1 MEKNKNFKEFNNWL
15 FDLDNTLYCANSG
28 IFDQIYKRM
37 GKFISHNLNVDIQEA
52 KVLQKKYF
60 VENGTTLRGLMTH
73 HNIKPKK
80 FLEYVHDIDFG
91 IIKHNKKL
99 NNLIKKIPGKKIIFT
114 NAVTVYVKKVLKQ
127 LRLINEFDDIFDIEK
142 AGYKPKPDLN
152 TYKKLIKFY
161 SLKVDE
167 TILFD
172 DIPKNLLTAAQL
184 GITTVHIYNKYLDK
198 ELNGRSK
205 KIDYISNSL
214 TEWLQKW
221 IVNN

>member
-1 MEKNKNFKEFNNWL
+1 LEKNKNFKEFNNWL

-37 GKFISHNLNVDIQEA
+37 GKFISHNLNINIQEA

-60 VENGTTLRGLMTH
+60 IENGTTLRGLMTH

-80 FLEYVHDIDFG
+80 FLKYVHDIDFS
-91 IIKHNKKL
+91 IIKHNEEL

-114 NAVTVYVKKVLKQ
+114 NADTVYVKKILKQ
-127 LRLINEFDDIFDIEK
+127 IKLINEFDDIFDIEN
-142 AGYKPKPDLN
+142 AGYKPKPDLI
-152 TYKKLIKFY
+152 TYKKLINFY

-184 GITTVHIYNKYLDK
+184 GITTVQIYNKHLDK

-221 IVNN
+221 MLNN